1 MNFDTYWYHTMS
13 SPNTLTHHECLGRT
27 PALRTVGGDER
38 MAFRAASAAVV
49 ARGLGRTDGFVR
61 AASVALWFARSA
73 SSLQPA
79 PPTLLGM
86 GEEALTRLA
95 RDMGQPAYRGK
106 QIHDA
111 IYGMRKASVDD
122 IKQLPESFREQLVS
136 AGLEVGRRAP
146 VEVVSSPDGTRASGR
161 PHGCWATT
169 SSTTSTDAP

>member
-1 MNFDTYWYHTMS
+1 MNFDTCWYDELSEHVDAPRVS
-13 SPNTLTHHECLGRT
+13 RAHSR
-27 PALRTVGGDER
+27 PAHRGWRRAHGVQGGER
-38 MAFRAASAAVV
+38 GGGHAGARWDGWVRRGAASA
-49 ARGLGRTDGFVR
+49 
-61 AASVALWFARSA
+61 ALWFARSA

-146 VEVVSSPDGTRASGR
+146 VEVVSSPDGTRKVLVIG
-161 PHGCWATT
+161 
-169 SSTTSTDAP
+169 STAGA